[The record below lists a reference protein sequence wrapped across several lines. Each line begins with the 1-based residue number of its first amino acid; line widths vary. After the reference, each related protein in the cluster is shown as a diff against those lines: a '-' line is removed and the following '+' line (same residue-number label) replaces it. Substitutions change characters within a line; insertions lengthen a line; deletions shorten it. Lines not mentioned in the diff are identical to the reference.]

1 MIRYHGDDGKQIL
14 TAGRDRS
21 LRYTSVVRD
30 SRSFELS
37 QGSVVKR
44 AHQLGVDQ
52 SELKLPQIA
61 AMACNSA
68 RSKDWDDVL
77 TAHAGDRA
85 GRTWRVKDKRIGEH
99 GLEVEEGIVQVC
111 PFHLPFRLRIVP
123 GDAAMTTHA
132 LLLGGR

>member
-1 MIRYHGDDGKQIL
+1 M
-14 TAGRDRS
+14 
-21 LRYTSVVRD
+21 RYTSVVRD

-61 AMACNSA
+61 AISCNSA

-77 TAHAGDRA
+77 TAHGGDA
-85 GRTWRVKDKRIGEH
+85 VARTWRVKDKRIGEH
-99 GLEVEEGIVQVC
+99 AMEVESGIVQVSPC
-111 PFHLPFRLRIVP
+111 NFSLKVQGNMSL
-123 GDAAMTTHA
+123 TE
-132 LLLGGR
+132 L